1 MIEYALLFGLGFLS
15 AALLAMLL
23 APAIHRRIVVY
34 TENRLK
40 ATTPLSAQEVRA
52 QKDMARAVYAADN
65 ARTAQELTRERE
77 KSMALEISND
87 TLAKETSH
95 ALAESQDLRLQIE
108 EMSTEAGNLR
118 SQLRRE
124 ATNLEQ
130 MKDALLRVEE
140 TSIAKDLA
148 IEKLTQRISRL
159 GHDMDNL
166 KIESTTRETQIEDLR
181 MRVQTLRDERE
192 ALRQEVKSTGIRAK
206 QAEQRLAQEEHKLLR
221 LEDKL
226 ARAMAT
232 SVDKDSIIERHVKE
246 IVRLKDK
253 LQDTATN
260 GRAALRPSRPAK
272 PAPAGHAPAR
282 MPVDIVGAVPDPAS
296 PNPDPAADALADEL
310 RHQHIA
316 LTERLLKARADANDP
331 ALREEVAEI
340 AARMIAL
347 TALREGSASPIPALL
362 AGPPDASAVKPGSL
376 ADRVAKLAP
385 DIALTRF
392 P

>member
-23 APAIHRRIVVY
+23 APAIHRRIVLY

-52 QKDMARAVYAADN
+52 QKDMARAVYAAEN
-65 ARTAQELTRERE
+65 ARTAQELRRERE

-95 ALAESQDLRLQIE
+95 ALAESQDLRMQIE

-140 TSIAKDLA
+140 TAIAKDLA
-148 IEKLTQRISRL
+148 IEKLTQRITRL
-159 GHDMDNL
+159 TNEIDNL
-166 KIESTTRETQIEDLR
+166 KIEGTTRDTQIEDLR

-226 ARAMAT
+226 GRAMAT
-232 SVDKDSIIERHVKE
+232 SVDKDGVIERHVRE
-246 IVRLKDK
+246 IARLKEK
-253 LQDTATN
+253 LQENGLN
-260 GRAALRPSRPAK
+260 GRTALRSSRPAK
-272 PAPAGHAPAR
+272 PASAGPAPVR
-282 MPVDIVGAVPDPAS
+282 MPVDIVGAVPNPAS
-296 PNPDPAADALADEL
+296 LTPDPAAEALADDL

-316 LTERLLKARADANDP
+316 LTERLLKARTDANDP

-347 TALREGSASPIPALL
+347 TALREGSASPIPSLL
-362 AGPPDASAVKPGSL
+362 AGSADAPAVKPGSL
-376 ADRVAKLAP
+376 AERVANLAP
-385 DIALTRF
+385 DRLDTPQR
-392 P
+392 

>member
-23 APAIHRRIVVY
+23 APAIHRRIVLY
-34 TENRLK
+34 TEHRLK

-52 QKDMARAVYAADN
+52 QKDMARAVYAAEN
-65 ARTAQELTRERE
+65 ARTAQELQRERE

-95 ALAESQDLRLQIE
+95 ALAESQDLRMQID
-108 EMSTEAGNLR
+108 EMSTEAGTLR

-140 TSIAKDLA
+140 TAVAKDLE
-148 IEKLTQRISRL
+148 IERLTQRITRL
-159 GHDMDNL
+159 NGEIDNL
-166 KIESTTRETQIEDLR
+166 KIEGTTRETQIEDLR

-232 SVDKDSIIERHVKE
+232 SVDKDGTIERHLKE
-246 IVRLKDK
+246 IARLKEK
-253 LQDTATN
+253 LQEPDLN
-260 GRAALRPSRPAK
+260 GRAAVRPSRPAK
-272 PAPAGHAPAR
+272 PAIARDMPQR
-282 MPVDIVGAVPDPAS
+282 MPVDIVGSVPAPAPDPAT
-296 PNPDPAADALADEL
+296 DALADEV
-310 RHQHIA
+310 RHRHIA
-316 LTERLLKARADANDP
+316 LTERLLKARTDANDP

-347 TALREGSASPIPALL
+347 TAAREGSASPIPSLL
-362 AGPPDASAVKPGSL
+362 AGAADAPAPKPGSL
-376 ADRVAKLAP
+376 AERVARLAP
-385 DIALTRF
+385 DIALTRNS
-392 P
+392 

>member
-1 MIEYALLFGLGFLS
+1 
-15 AALLAMLL
+15 MLL
-23 APAIHRRIVVY
+23 VPAIHRRIVLY

-52 QKDMARAVYAADN
+52 QKDMARAVYAAEN

-95 ALAESQDLRLQIE
+95 ALAESQDLRMQIE
-108 EMSTEAGNLR
+108 EMSTEAGSLR

-130 MKDALLRVEE
+130 MKDALQRVEE
-140 TSIAKDLA
+140 TSITKDLA
-148 IEKLTQRISRL
+148 IEKLTQRITRL
-159 GHDMDNL
+159 NSEIDNL
-166 KIESTTRETQIEDLR
+166 KIEGTTRDTQIEDLR

-192 ALRQEVKSTGIRAK
+192 ALRQEVKSAGIRAK

-226 ARAMAT
+226 TRAMAT
-232 SVDKDSIIERHVKE
+232 SVDKDGTIERHLKE
-246 IVRLKDK
+246 IVRLKEK
-253 LQDTATN
+253 LQETAPN
-260 GRAALRPSRPAK
+260 GRAALRSSRPAK

-282 MPVDIVGAVPDPAS
+282 MPVDIVGTVPDMANLVS
-296 PNPDPAADALADEL
+296 DPAAEALADEL

-316 LTERLLKARADANDP
+316 LTERLLKARTAASDP

-340 AARMIAL
+340 AAKMIAL

-362 AGPPDASAVKPGSL
+362 AGPADTSGVKPGSL
-376 ADRVAKLAP
+376 ADRVARLAP
-385 DIALTRF
+385 DMLDTPQR
-392 P
+392 

>member
-23 APAIHRRIVVY
+23 APAIHRRIVLY
-34 TENRLK
+34 TEHRLK

-52 QKDMARAVYAADN
+52 QKDMARAVYAAEN
-65 ARTAQELTRERE
+65 ARTSQELTRERE
-77 KSMALEISND
+77 KSMALQISNN

-140 TSIAKDLA
+140 TSIAKDLE

-159 GHDMDNL
+159 GSDMDNL

-232 SVDKDSIIERHVKE
+232 SVDKDGIIERHLKE
-246 IVRLKDK
+246 IVRLKEK
-253 LQDTATN
+253 LQDTASSS
-260 GRAALRPSRPAK
+260 RATLRPSRPAK
-272 PAPAGHAPAR
+272 PAPVGHVPER
-282 MPVDIVGAVPDPAS
+282 MPVDIVGTVPDMADPVS
-296 PNPDPAADALADEL
+296 DPAADALADEL

-316 LTERLLKARADANDP
+316 LTERLLKARTAASDP

-340 AARMIAL
+340 AAKMIAL
-347 TALREGSASPIPALL
+347 TALREGKASPIPSLL
-362 AGPPDASAVKPGSL
+362 AGKTDASAVKPGSL

-385 DIALTRF
+385 EMLET
-392 P
+392 PQP